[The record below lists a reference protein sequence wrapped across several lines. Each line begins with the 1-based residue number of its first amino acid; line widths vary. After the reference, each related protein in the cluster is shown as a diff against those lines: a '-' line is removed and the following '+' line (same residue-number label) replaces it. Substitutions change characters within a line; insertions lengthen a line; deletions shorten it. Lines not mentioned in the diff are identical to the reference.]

1 MGLQSQGIAY
11 KGLVFLA
18 FIMVAVTLLYTNN
31 LANELKLEEKKKVA
45 LWAKATKE
53 LSNMND
59 SNYDIGFVF
68 EVVEFPQRIIVGL
81 RSHLTLLHQF
91 LDVID

>member
-1 MGLQSQGIAY
+1 MDFTSKGIAY
-11 KGLVFLA
+11 NGLVFLA
-18 FIMVAVTLLYTNN
+18 FVIVAVTLLYTND
-31 LANELKLEEKKKVA
+31 LANDLKIEEKKKVA

-68 EVVEFPQRIIVGL
+68 ESRIVLLSYRSRVVC
-81 RSHLTLLHQF
+81 
-91 LDVID
+91 